1 MPKNKEQPIIID
13 CYKHVQSPT
22 KVMRNIET
30 REGLDTVRK
39 ALLKRGAIDGTHR
52 VLFLVDVALDKLGR
66 VEHVSMSCGGI
77 EAVKVANKDRA
88 FEIEDELFVLM
99 VQACKSITKRE
110 EVRNAEDDE

>member
-1 MPKNKEQPIIID
+1 MPKDKEQPTILGAYEHI
-13 CYKHVQSPT
+13 QSPT
-22 KVMRNIET
+22 KAMRNIET

-66 VEHVSMSCGGI
+66 VEHISMSCGGI
-77 EAVKVANKDRA
+77 EANAVKCKDRA

-99 VQACKSITKRE
+99 AQTCKAITKRE
-110 EVRNAEDDE
+110 EARNAED